1 MSMRTQLVHGLR
13 SLFRRGAADRDL
25 TGEVEHYLAEL
36 TDAYRARGLS
46 EADAARAAR
55 LDLGSRTAVAQQVR
69 AAGWET
75 VVEALFVDVRRA
87 GRRLRNAPGFA
98 AVTVL
103 TLALGIGAS
112 TAIFSTIRPVLL
124 EPLPYPD
131 SERVAVVSDTAG
143 NGSPLDVTFG
153 TYREIMARSRTLQWG
168 TVSRPWQPALS
179 GGTEAEQLEGQSVSA
194 DYFRVLGVAPA
205 LGRDFLPSDDLPGAA
220 PVAILSD
227 SLWRRHF
234 GEDAGAIGR
243 TILLDGAAVT
253 VVGVMPRTFEHVWR
267 PETRI
272 WRPLG
277 YDPTLPPQGREWGH
291 HLQMFA
297 RLAATPGLDGTRREL
312 ASIAKAPVA
321 AFTRPAWASMNTGMT
336 VTPLQEHVAT
346 PAKPTLR
353 AVIGATFLLLL
364 VAAVNVVTLMLGRG
378 AERRTEL
385 ATCAAFGASRFRLL
399 TPLLAEGVLLAAIGG
414 ALGVALAYA
423 MVGALVTLEG
433 FSIPRLEAIR
443 VDRAALA
450 FAAALSAGVGIL
462 AAAIPG
468 LMFSALAG
476 PLASGAR
483 VVATGHRLRR
493 AFVAAEVALALVL
506 LVGAGLL
513 LRTVE
518 RLVAVPMGFRP
529 GQVLTMQVP
538 ATGAAFRDPQA
549 VHRLFERVRTAVATI
564 PGVANA
570 AVTSLLPLSGDIEL
584 YGVQSYTDFQNAPAG
599 ALEAIRYAVSPGYFH
614 AMGIPLVS
622 GRWIDERDRADAPP
636 VVVVSAALARR
647 HFGDRS
653 PLGERI
659 RIGVPDVWYTVVGV
673 AGNVRQSSP
682 AISRSEAAYVADMQS
697 RFADRAMWIVVRAA
711 SDPAALQPAVRRA
724 IQSVDSDRPI
734 LRVATMEQRVAASA
748 ARQRFAMT
756 AFQTF
761 AAVAL
766 LLAVVGIY
774 GVLAGSVV
782 DRTREIALRS
792 AIGASRGRI
801 MGLILR
807 QAAAVSI
814 VGVSAGG
821 VVAVITSRGLASLL
835 FEVSPLDGLTYAGV
849 TLLLLAAAGLGA
861 IVPAWRAARIAPR
874 TALQA

>member
-13 SLFRRGAADRDL
+13 SLFRREADRDL
-25 TGEVEHYLAEL
+25 ADEIDHYLGEL
-36 TDAYRARGLS
+36 AASYRAQGLS
-46 EADAARAAR
+46 DEEAMRAAR

-69 AAGWET
+69 AAGWDT
-75 VVEALFVDVRRA
+75 VVEALLVDLRRA
-87 GRRLRNAPGFA
+87 ARRLRRAPGFA

-112 TAIFSTIRPVLL
+112 TAIFSTVRPVLL

-131 SERVAVVSDTAG
+131 SERVVVMSDTGA
-143 NGSPLDVTFG
+143 NGSPLAVTFG
-153 TYREIMARSRTLQWG
+153 TFREIMARSRTLQRG
-168 TVSRPWQPALS
+168 AVSRTWQPTLS
-179 GGTEAEQLEGQSVSA
+179 GGTEAERLDGQAVSA

-205 LGRDFLPSDDLPGAA
+205 LGRDFLASDDLPGAA
-220 PVAILSD
+220 PVVILTD
-227 SLWRRHF
+227 GLWRRHF
-234 GEDAGAIGR
+234 AGDAGAIGR
-243 TILLDGAAVT
+243 TMMLDGAAVT

-277 YDPTLPPQGREWGH
+277 YDPTLPPDGREWGH

-297 RLAATPGLDGTRREL
+297 RLTATPGLDGTRGEL
-312 ASIAKAPVA
+312 VSIGRTRVA
-321 AFTRPAWASMNTGMT
+321 AFTRPAYASMSGGIR

-346 PAKPTLR
+346 PAKPTLG
-353 AVIGATFLLLL
+353 AVMGATLLLLL
-364 VAAVNVVTLMLGRG
+364 VAAVNIVTLMLGRG

-399 TPLLAEGVLLAAIGG
+399 TPLLAEGILLAVIGG
-414 ALGVALAYA
+414 ALGAALAYA
-423 MVGALVTLEG
+423 MVGTLVTLEG
-433 FSIPRLEAIR
+433 VAIPRLEAIR
-443 VDRAALA
+443 VDRTALA
-450 FAAALSAGVGIL
+450 FAAALSAGIGML

-468 LMFSALAG
+468 LMFSALTG
-476 PLASGAR
+476 RLASGAR

-513 LRTVE
+513 LRSVE

-529 GQVLTMQVP
+529 EHVLTMQVQ
-538 ATGAAFRDPQA
+538 ATGVAFRDAQT
-549 VHRLFERVRTAVATI
+549 VHRLFERIRTAVAGI
-564 PGVANA
+564 PGVRNA

-584 YGVQSYTDFQNAPAG
+584 YVVQSYAEFQDAPNSG
-599 ALEAIRYAVSPGYFH
+599 REAVRYAVSPEYFD

-636 VVVVSAALARR
+636 VVVLSAALARR

-653 PLGERI
+653 PLGETI
-659 RIGVPDVWYTVVGV
+659 RIGGPEVWYTVVGV

-682 AISRSEAAYVADMQS
+682 AISPPEAAYVADVQN
-697 RFADRAMWIVVRAA
+697 RFGERAMWIVVRAT
-711 SDPAALQPAVRRA
+711 SDAAALQPAIRRA
-724 IQSVDSDRPI
+724 IQGVDSDRPI

-748 ARQRFAMT
+748 ARQRFAMI

-774 GVLAGSVV
+774 GVLSGSVV
-782 DRTREIALRS
+782 ERTREIALRS
-792 AIGASRGRI
+792 AIGASRARI

-814 VGVSAGG
+814 VGVAAGA
-821 VVAVITSRGLASLL
+821 VVAVVTSRGLASLL
-835 FEVSPLDGLTYAGV
+835 FEVSPLDGVTYAGV
-849 TLLLLAAAGLGA
+849 TGLLLIAAGVGA
-861 IVPAWRAARIAPR
+861 VVPAWRAARIAPR

>member
-1 MSMRTQLVHGLR
+1 MSMRTQIHHGLR
-13 SLFRRGAADRDL
+13 TLFRRGAADRAL
-25 TGEVEHYLAEL
+25 TDEVEHYLAEL
-36 TDAYRARGLS
+36 VDAYRARGLS
-46 EADAARAAR
+46 EADAVHAAR

-75 VVEALFVDVRRA
+75 GVEALLVDLRRA
-87 GRRLRNAPGFA
+87 ARRLRRAPGFA
-98 AVTVL
+98 AVTVI

-131 SERVAVVSDTAG
+131 SGRVVVLSDTAI
-143 NGSPLDVTFG
+143 NGSPLDLTFG

-168 TVSRPWQPALS
+168 AVSRTWQPTLN
-179 GGTEAEQLEGQSVSA
+179 GGTEAERLDGQAVSA

-205 LGRDFLPSDDLPGAA
+205 LGRDFLASDDLPGAA
-220 PVAILSD
+220 PVVILTD
-227 SLWRRHF
+227 GVWRRHF
-234 GEDAGAIGR
+234 AADPSAIGR
-243 TILLDGAAVT
+243 TMLLDGAAVT
-253 VVGVMPRTFEHVWR
+253 VVGVMPRTFEHVWK

-277 YDPTLPPQGREWGH
+277 YDPTLPPDGREWGH

-297 RLAATPGLDGTRREL
+297 RLAAAPGLEGMRREL
-312 ASIAKAPVA
+312 VSIAKTPVA
-321 AFTRPAWASMNTGMT
+321 AFTRPRWASMDGGLT
-336 VTPLQEHVAT
+336 VTPLQEHVAA

-353 AVIGATFLLLL
+353 AVMGATFLLLL

-399 TPLLAEGVLLAAIGG
+399 TPLLAEGILLAVIGG

-433 FSIPRLEAIR
+433 VSIPRLEAIR

-450 FAAALSAGVGIL
+450 FAAALSAGIGVL

-513 LRTVE
+513 LQSVE
-518 RLVAVPMGFRP
+518 RLVALPMGFRP
-529 GQVLTMQVP
+529 EHVLTMQIQ
-538 ATGAAFRDPQA
+538 ATGVAFRDPQA
-549 VHRLFERVRTAVATI
+549 VPRFFERVRTAVAAV
-564 PGVANA
+564 PGVTTVG
-570 AVTSLLPLSGDIEL
+570 VTSLLPLGGDSEL
-584 YGVQSYTDFQNAPAG
+584 YGVQSYAEFRNAPAS
-599 ALEAIRYAVSPGYFH
+599 ARAAVLYAVGPNYFD

-636 VVVVSAALARR
+636 VVVLSAALARR
-647 HFGDRS
+647 HFADRS
-653 PLGERI
+653 PLGETI
-659 RIGVPDVWYTVVGV
+659 RIGSRDVWYTVVGV

-682 AISRSEAAYVADMQS
+682 AISPIEAAYVADAQ
-697 RFADRAMWIVVRAA
+697 RVAGRAMWIVVRAA
-711 SDPAALQPAVRRA
+711 SDPAALQPAIRRA
-724 IQSVDSDRPI
+724 IQGIDRDQPI

-774 GVLAGSVV
+774 GVLAGTVV

-792 AIGASRGRI
+792 AIGASRARI

-807 QAAAVSI
+807 QAAAVAI
-814 VGVSAGG
+814 VGVLTGAAIAGL
-821 VVAVITSRGLASLL
+821 TSRGLASLL
-835 FEVSPLDGLTYAGV
+835 FEVSPLDGVTYAGV
-849 TLLLLAAAGLGA
+849 AVLLLIAAGLGA